1 MNASKRRT
9 AILASAAPLFNRQGF
24 AGTSIADILAATSLE
39 KGGLYNHFASKEQ
52 LATESFDFAYA
63 AVDAYF
69 TKALKDS
76 PPGLARVRAYIDAFE
91 RYCERPVVD
100 GGCPVINAC
109 IEADDAQP
117 FLRERVAKAF
127 RAMRTVVGRNL
138 TRAVQSG
145 ELGPALDVEE
155 SSDFIVAALEGAV
168 LLARG
173 LRSRTHSRRVASAL
187 RRWLASLEAAR

>member
-9 AILASAAPLFNRQGF
+9 AILASAAPLFNRRGF

-52 LATESFDFAYA
+52 LAIESFDFAYA

-69 TKALKDS
+69 AKALKDS
-76 PPGLARVRAYIDAFE
+76 PPGLARVRAYVDAFE

-109 IEADDAQP
+109 IEADDALP
-117 FLRERVAKAF
+117 FLRERVADAF
-127 RAMRTVVGRNL
+127 R
-138 TRAVQSG
+138 
-145 ELGPALDVEE
+145 
-155 SSDFIVAALEGAV
+155 
-168 LLARG
+168 
-173 LRSRTHSRRVASAL
+173 
-187 RRWLASLEAAR
+187 